1 MQNVISHSGTT
12 KSYFNIPVNEVIQ
25 EIDKFAYECGS
36 TPIVFHHIDALSF
49 HLNRKNIISV
59 SHIENNPYRGSNSDK
74 AYEIKERHLKYL
86 GIYSPYTNKN
96 DFDKILN
103 SNNNKCV
110 MVVDSFRGFNNFSY
124 LTKIK
129 MLDAINKIQYSSKQV
144 KNIGLSKDFF
154 ISKKIAKDYPK
165 YSVTLHKFVGPKN
178 LSDMKIWLNLIPN

>member
-1 MQNVISHSGTT
+1 
-12 KSYFNIPVNEVIQ
+12 
-25 EIDKFAYECGS
+25 
-36 TPIVFHHIDALSF
+36 
-49 HLNRKNIISV
+49 
-59 SHIENNPYRGSNSDK
+59 
-74 AYEIKERHLKYL
+74 
-86 GIYSPYTNKN
+86 
-96 DFDKILN
+96 
-103 SNNNKCV
+103 

-178 LSDMKIWLNLIPN
+178 LSDMKIWLNLIPNQVSKKSEFII